1 MLNSEDRKFC
11 EKCRYLSEIADY
23 LGISKYTLRR
33 WLTLLQEEG
42 VIHNGKFRKYYRPNE
57 VEKILENMK

>member
-42 VIHNGKFRKYYRPNE
+42 IIDNNKFRKYYRPNE

>member
-1 MLNSEDRKFC
+1 MLSPDDRKFC

-33 WLTLLQEEG
+33 WLGLLQEEG
-42 VIHNGKFRKYYRPNE
+42 VIHKDQFRKYYSPKE
-57 VEKILENMK
+57 VERILENMK